1 MERWAKSLNRQK
13 ENMRSVSSSPAVGS
27 TALPPGY
34 TRAPGH
40 SRLDDRRESASADAG
55 YAVLEKKVRD
65 PNTDT
70 HAYLCTFRVVGYH
83 SDWGEYPSTRGHKLR
98 LL

>member
-27 TALPPGY
+27 TALPPGL
-34 TRAPGH
+34 TRTPGH

-55 YAVLEKKVRD
+55 YAVLEKKVHEASKSPSLD
-65 PNTDT
+65 PNTMPP
-70 HAYLCTFRVVGYH
+70 L
-83 SDWGEYPSTRGHKLR
+83 S
-98 LL
+98 

>member
-34 TRAPGH
+34 TRVPGH
-40 SRLDDRRESASADAG
+40 SHLDDRRESASADAG
-55 YAVLEKKVRD
+55 YAVLEKKVHNLYANAD
-65 PNTDT
+65 
-70 HAYLCTFRVVGYH
+70 V
-83 SDWGEYPSTRGHKLR
+83 
-98 LL
+98 

>member
-55 YAVLEKKVRD
+55 YAVLEKKVSD
-65 PNTDT
+65 GT
-70 HAYLCTFRVVGYH
+70 HTCLAVTMILCAQN
-83 SDWGEYPSTRGHKLR
+83 STVS
-98 LL
+98 